1 MFNVYVYYRLDPRH
15 ADEAE
20 TPIRALMA
28 RLVCRFAV
36 TARLQKKCAE
46 PLLWMESY
54 EGVTD
59 PDAFSRELA
68 RRADEYD
75 VGVFID
81 GERHLECFRCDQAG

>member
-15 ADEAE
+15 AGEAE

-28 RLVCRFAV
+28 RLVCRCGV
-36 TARLQKKCAE
+36 TARLLKKYGE

-54 EGVTD
+54 EGMTD
-59 PDAFSRELA
+59 PDAFIRELA
-68 RRADEYD
+68 RAVDEYD

-81 GERHLECFRCDQAG
+81 GERHLECFQCDEV